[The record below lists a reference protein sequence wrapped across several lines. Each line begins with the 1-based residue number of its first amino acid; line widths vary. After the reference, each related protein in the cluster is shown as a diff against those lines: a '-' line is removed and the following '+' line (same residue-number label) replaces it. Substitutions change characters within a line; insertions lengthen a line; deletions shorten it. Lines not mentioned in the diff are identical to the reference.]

1 MVISTHCS
9 FVNVE
14 VSIEE
19 SSIITLEA
27 AELIG
32 TATAEKDGL
41 MSAKDY
47 KNNLQRK
54 TFSNN
59 VNYKI
64 GNIEYIF
71 SGFFLIGVETAHCE
85 FVNICIS
92 KNNTKLMCSNKP
104 DYVKIKADSDGNIYL
119 SVMMGWSVYGLLIG
133 SGTTIVT
140 QSPPSDAVDVEV
152 VE

>member
-1 MVISTHCS
+1 M
-9 FVNVE
+9 
-14 VSIEE
+14 
-19 SSIITLEA
+19 
-27 AELIG
+27 
-32 TATAEKDGL
+32 
-41 MSAKDY
+41 
-47 KNNLQRK
+47 QRK
-54 TFSNN
+54 TFSND

-85 FVNICIS
+85 FVNICICKS
-92 KNNTKLMCSNKP
+92 NTKLMCSNKP